1 MSNYKKVTSNIIVKL
16 QIIVGVEHVLS
27 GTAILDHYAYD
38 AGTRKDILRY
48 PEIVVLPGSSQEVAE
63 IMKLANK
70 HLIPVTPRG
79 GGSGLAGG
87 AVALKGGILLDLA
100 RMNRIIHVD
109 IAAKYMIV
117 EAAVRTL
124 DIQNEAKRH
133 GLLYAGDPCSSDD
146 CVIAGNVATNA
157 GGNKAV
163 KYGVTADQVYELE
176 IVTPQGKILNLGGRL
191 KKNSTGY
198 SLIKLIAG
206 SEGTLGIITKIT
218 LKLQKLAPLLPN
230 FLAIFPN
237 LATAVTLV
245 EALLAEKNAL
255 DTTSLELMDRH
266 TVIAIENYQKTKI
279 FYGDVGDVLLI
290 QLEAQTQEDVKVK
303 ELYLQELCSLHN
315 CLDIRS
321 IEGEAIWRGR
331 RQWGK
336 ALEVDEPIGASED
349 LVVPVDLITPFIQNL
364 ESLTTSFQFDFRIAG
379 HAGDGNLHL
388 RILPGTVPIEE
399 WENKLKEFREVLY
412 AVTYSLGGRLSG
424 EHGIGFKRKYFL
436 RSVIQ
441 PDELELMKN
450 LKKAFDPNFIL
461 NPGKIFDIDAS

>member
-1 MSNYKKVTSNIIVKL
+1 
-16 QIIVGVEHVLS
+16 
-27 GTAILDHYAYD
+27 
-38 AGTRKDILRY
+38 
-48 PEIVVLPGSSQEVAE
+48 
-63 IMKLANK
+63 MKLANK

-87 AVALKGGILLDLA
+87 AVALKGGILLDLV

-163 KYGVTADQVYELE
+163 KYGVTADQIYELE
-176 IVTPQGKILNLGGRL
+176 IVTPQGKILTLGGRL

-237 LATAVTLV
+237 LAAAVTLV

-255 DTTSLELMDRH
+255 EM
-266 TVIAIENYQKTKI
+266 
-279 FYGDVGDVLLI
+279 F
-290 QLEAQTQEDVKVK
+290 
-303 ELYLQELCSLHN
+303 C
-315 CLDIRS
+315 
-321 IEGEAIWRGR
+321 
-331 RQWGK
+331 
-336 ALEVDEPIGASED
+336 
-349 LVVPVDLITPFIQNL
+349 
-364 ESLTTSFQFDFRIAG
+364 
-379 HAGDGNLHL
+379 
-388 RILPGTVPIEE
+388 
-399 WENKLKEFREVLY
+399 
-412 AVTYSLGGRLSG
+412 
-424 EHGIGFKRKYFL
+424 
-436 RSVIQ
+436 
-441 PDELELMKN
+441 
-450 LKKAFDPNFIL
+450 
-461 NPGKIFDIDAS
+461 